1 MKTRTKFL
9 LISIF
14 DLLVFAFTGSALA
27 APADREVAGTRSDFD
42 LSKIAGDVTKELNKA
57 WRFAR
62 CGTANVEALVLIFK
76 NADGSYRA
84 QALAPK
90 NEYNQFTFKWSA
102 GVIAI
107 IHTHPTNCAPRPTAN
122 DMRIADKYRV
132 PMFTITRDG
141 MFLYDPN
148 TRKVT
153 KVQNNLDWLNASKW
167 NRKSQLAYAK

>member
-9 LISIF
+9 LVAIF
-14 DLLVFAFTGSALA
+14 NLLGFSLTSSALA
-27 APADREVAGTRSDFD
+27 AAADGEVAGTQTGFD
-42 LSKIAGDVTKELNKA
+42 MSKIDEEVTKEFKRA
-57 WRFAR
+57 WQSAS
-62 CGTANVEALVLIFK
+62 CGAANVEALVLIFK

-90 NEYNQFTFKWSA
+90 NEYNQFTFTWSA

-141 MFLYDPN
+141 MYLYDPN

-167 NRKSQLAYAK
+167 HRNSQLAAAR